1 MSAIIYN
8 KAFELELSH
17 DFYDAANEFNIL
29 RYVDI
34 VPSAATADLMKRG
47 RMKFTRTPKGL
58 TVFYQAY
65 LDTAPAIPV
74 VRPLVEL
81 SGAME
86 FMFLVRI
93 KEAQNFIQNVSD
105 FNLYT
110 GLTVTKAY
118 GAGMKYLLDGTPTN
132 LSLDPSL
139 IDQVRPQAFTYTFRG
154 REIVTPFNTYS
165 GLVDITVKDEQLNT
179 VFSFSNV
186 ASDPDTGVYT
196 LPLDFSNE
204 ANGIYFIEAVKDGT
218 SDIVNQAE
226 IYVDN
231 TLSRE
236 EFFSI
241 VRFKYPTA
249 TALYNGTETYTYA
262 IPNRKVRWRY
272 FISVREVDPATFW
285 NTEHLELDDT
295 LAVYTFASTPAVP
308 VGKPHPTFE
317 VNGMETIVF
326 TSITGGPF
334 SNGRIPFTESAIR
347 SFRLR
352 QLGTVTKQL
361 IDGLPN
367 AATVGTDSNSLNSP
381 SVDVPPYAE
390 IFLTLDKLTNSI

>member
-17 DFYDAANEFNIL
+17 DFYDVANKFNML
-29 RYVDI
+29 RYFDI
-34 VPSAATADLMKRG
+34 VPSATTSELMKRG
-47 RMKFTRTPKGL
+47 RMKFVRTPKGL
-58 TVFYQAY
+58 TVLYQAY

-74 VRPLVEL
+74 IRPLVEL
-81 SGAME
+81 TGVLE
-86 FMFLVRI
+86 FTFLFRI
-93 KEAQNFIQNVSD
+93 KEAQNFVQNVSD
-105 FNLYT
+105 FNLYS

-132 LSLDPSL
+132 LTLDPSL
-139 IDQVRPQAFTYTFRG
+139 IDQARPKIFTYTFRG
-154 REIVTPFNTYS
+154 REIVFPFNTYS

-179 VFSFSNV
+179 VFTFSNV
-186 ASDPDTGVYT
+186 ASDPATGVYT
-196 LPLDFSNE
+196 LPLDFTNE
-204 ANGIYFIEAVKDGT
+204 SNGIYFIEAVKDGT
-218 SDIVNQAE
+218 SDVVNKAE

-241 VRFKYPTA
+241 VRLKYSNA
-249 TALYNGTETYTYA
+249 SALYNGTETYSYS

-272 FISVREVDPATFW
+272 FISVKEVDPTTFW

-295 LAVYTFASTPAVP
+295 LAAYTFASTPAAP

-317 VNGMETIVF
+317 VNGMETVVF

-334 SNGRIPFTESAIR
+334 TDGRIPFTESAIR

-352 QLGTVTKQL
+352 QLGTVTKTL

-367 AATVGTDSNSLNSP
+367 GATTGTDSNSLNSP
-381 SVDVPPYAE
+381 TADVPPYAE
-390 IFLTLDKLTNSI
+390 IFLTFDKLTNSL